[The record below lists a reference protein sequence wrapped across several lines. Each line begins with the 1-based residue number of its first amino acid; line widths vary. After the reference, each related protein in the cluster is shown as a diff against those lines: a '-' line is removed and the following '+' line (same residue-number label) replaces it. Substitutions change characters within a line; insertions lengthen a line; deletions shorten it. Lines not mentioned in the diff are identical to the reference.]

1 MNVYLH
7 ALSWKLGCEKA
18 FTIIHSANLTATIP
32 SFSGSEC
39 VVSSALL
46 LEYQKLSPK
55 IRIEQVKI
63 LGWLVVFILNN
74 NIISR

>member
-46 LEYQKLSPK
+46 LELSEINKPK
-55 IRIEQVKI
+55 NKDRASE
-63 LGWLVVFILNN
+63 N
-74 NIISR
+74 SRLASSIHLE

>member
-1 MNVYLH
+1 MNVYLY

-46 LEYQKLSPK
+46 LELSEIKPK
-55 IRIEQVKI
+55 NKDRASE
-63 LGWLVVFILNN
+63 N
-74 NIISR
+74 SRLASSIHLE